1 MNRVSFANLSA
12 LVVLIFLW
20 AHHSPLYAQ
29 KRPSK
34 VHKRFC
40 KLNEK
45 WNHESVIPFGWYN
58 QRHAFFQGLKFE
70 LIDKSSHPYP
80 LLDSLFKQVEEEV
93 LILKFVNDT
102 SLALCQTKLKSKK
115 KRISAQ
121 FMSKELENLIDSTKK
136 ERDRTRFEFDSLC
149 KYFEIK
155 KWLLSEYADSLS
167 PIIEDL
173 SDSLMLQGRII
184 ADQLQ
189 RTLALHP
196 DKKSDGYRN
205 RYKFISEMQAAHKV
219 YGQTLTQLENSQT
232 RFYDANPEEFF
243 YTGPSIGKRREVEAT
258 EQVIQKLWV
267 MMSDFRV
274 LLAKIPEGD

>member
-1 MNRVSFANLSA
+1 
-12 LVVLIFLW
+12 
-20 AHHSPLYAQ
+20 
-29 KRPSK
+29 
-34 VHKRFC
+34 
-40 KLNEK
+40 
-45 WNHESVIPFGWYN
+45 
-58 QRHAFFQGLKFE
+58 
-70 LIDKSSHPYP
+70 
-80 LLDSLFKQVEEEV
+80 
-93 LILKFVNDT
+93 
-102 SLALCQTKLKSKK
+102 
-115 KRISAQ
+115 
-121 FMSKELENLIDSTKK
+121 
-136 ERDRTRFEFDSLC
+136 
-149 KYFEIK
+149 
-155 KWLLSEYADSLS
+155 
-167 PIIEDL
+167 
-173 SDSLMLQGRII
+173 MLQGRII